1 MLIASRVVP
10 DPGPGKM
17 NPSSTK
23 YDCIVVGGG
32 PSGSTTAAL
41 VADAGFKVLLL
52 ERDAEPRRKV
62 GESLM
67 PETYW
72 VFKRLGVLE
81 GMKQGPFVQK
91 VGVQFVSSSG
101 RESSPF
107 LFTRHDP
114 HECSRTWHVERAKF
128 DQFLLDNAAAKG
140 VEIHRGARVLEVV
153 FEGERAIGVRLA
165 KGEKKDGEVAVATGT
180 NGTSPPSN
188 DLIRAPVTVDA
199 TGQAGLLGARFK
211 LREPNDKFRK
221 AAIWGHFRGSRRD
234 VIDNGVMT
242 VCFRTLSNRSW
253 FWHIPLSDDIVS
265 IGVVSDADYF
275 FRPGGGTPEE
285 LFAAEV
291 ADCPAMAKRLEGT
304 ERVAGLD
311 VVKEYSYAT
320 SRSSGDGWVL
330 VGDSW
335 GFIDPIYSSGVW
347 FALKSGQLAADSII
361 EGLRNDDTSGEQ
373 LGKWVPDFARGTGWV
388 RKLAEAWYCGQ
399 FRVSKFI
406 REYPHHVGPMTDILI
421 GRIFHPE
428 AGRIFDDL
436 DPWLERMKQ
445 EGVTS

>member
-1 MLIASRVVP
+1 M
-10 DPGPGKM
+10 KT
-17 NPSSTK
+17 SSSE

-41 VADAGFKVLLL
+41 VADAGYRVLLL

-72 VFKRLGVLE
+72 VFERLGVLE
-81 GMKQGPFVQK
+81 GLKAGPFVEK

-101 RESSPF
+101 KESSPF

-114 HECSRTWHVERAKF
+114 RECGRTWHVERAKF
-128 DQFLLDNAAAKG
+128 DQFLLDNAVKKG
-140 VEIHRGARVLEVV
+140 VEVHRGARVVEVV
-153 FEGERAIGVRLA
+153 FAGERAVGVRLA
-165 KGEKKDGEVAVATGT
+165 AESAGA
-180 NGTSPPSN
+180 NGTSEDGAAG
-188 DLIRAPVTVDA
+188 DLIRAQVVVDA
-199 TGQAGLLGARFK
+199 TGQAGLLGARCGQ
-211 LREPNDKFRK
+211 RNPNKDFRK

-242 VCFRTLSNRSW
+242 VCFRTQSNRSW
-253 FWHIPLSDDIVS
+253 FWHIPLSNDVVS
-265 IGVVSDADYF
+265 IGVVGDADYF
-275 FRPGGGTPEE
+275 FAPGAGTPQEI
-285 LFAAEV
+285 FDREV
-291 ADCPAMAKRLEGT
+291 ADCPAMAQRLAGT

-320 SRSSGDGWVL
+320 GRSSGDGWVL

-347 FALKSGQLAADSII
+347 FALKSGQLAADTIV
-361 EGLRNDDTSGEQ
+361 EGLQKGDTSGEQ
-373 LGKWVPDFARGTGWV
+373 LGKWVPHFARSTTWV

-399 FRVSKFI
+399 FRVGKFI
-406 REYPHHVGPMTDILI
+406 REYPQHVRPMTDILI
-421 GRIFHPE
+421 GRIFHE
-428 AGRIFDDL
+428 GAGDIFNDL
-436 DPWLERMKQ
+436 DPWLERMKA

>member
-1 MLIASRVVP
+1 M
-10 DPGPGKM
+10 K
-17 NPSSTK
+17 PSSND
-23 YDCIVVGGG
+23 YDCIVIGGG

-41 VADAGFKVLLL
+41 VADAGYRVLLL
-52 ERDAEPRRKV
+52 ERDVEPRRKV

-72 VFKRLGVLE
+72 VFERLGVLDA
-81 GMKQGPFVQK
+81 MKSGPFVQK

-114 HECSRTWHVERAKF
+114 HECSRTWHVERSKF
-128 DQFLLDNAAAKG
+128 DPFLLENAAKKG
-140 VEIHRGARVLEVV
+140 VEVHRGARVLEVL
-153 FEGERAIGVRLA
+153 FEDERAVGVRLA
-165 KGEKKDGEVAVATGT
+165 GEAASAAGDGSEI
-180 NGTSPPSN
+180 
-188 DLIRAPVTVDA
+188 IRAKVIVDA
-199 TGQAGLLGARFK
+199 SGQAGVLGARFA
-211 LREPNDKFRK
+211 LRKPNPKFRK

-234 VIDNGVMT
+234 VIDDGVMT

-253 FWHIPLSDDIVS
+253 FWHIPLSNDVVS

-275 FRPGGGTPEE
+275 FRAGAGTPDE

-291 ADCPAMAKRLEGT
+291 ADCPAMAQRLEGT
-304 ERVAGLD
+304 EKVAGLD
-311 VVKEYSYAT
+311 VVKEYSYLT
-320 SRSSGDGWVL
+320 GRSSGDGWVL

-347 FALKSGQLAADSII
+347 FALKSGQLAADAII
-361 EGLRNDDTSGEQ
+361 EGLRTGDTSAAQ
-373 LGKWVPDFARGTGWV
+373 LGKWVPDFARGTSWV

-399 FRVSKFI
+399 FRVGKFI

-421 GRIFHPE
+421 GRIFHPD
-428 AGRIFDDL
+428 AGQIFEDL
-436 DPWLERMKQ
+436 DPWLERMKT

>member
-1 MLIASRVVP
+1 MTISASE
-10 DPGPGKM
+10 
-17 NPSSTK
+17 

-41 VADAGFKVLLL
+41 VAEAGFRTLLL

-67 PETYW
+67 PESYF
-72 VFKRLGVLE
+72 VFERLGVLDAL
-81 GMKQGPFVQK
+81 KASPFVQK

-114 HECSRTWHVERAKF
+114 RECSRTWHVEREKF
-128 DQFLLDNAAAKG
+128 DPLLLENAAAKG
-140 VEIHRGARVLEVV
+140 VEVHRGVRVLEVL
-153 FEGERAIGVRLA
+153 FDGERAVGVRVA
-165 KGEKKDGEVAVATGT
+165 AGADGA
-180 NGTSPPSN
+180 NGANAGDGGGDT
-188 DLIRAPVTVDA
+188 IRAKVIVDA
-199 TGQAGLLGARFK
+199 SGQAGLLGARFK
-211 LREPNDKFRK
+211 LRQPNPNFRK

-234 VIDNGVMT
+234 VLEGGVMT
-242 VCFRTLSNRSW
+242 VCLRTQSNRSW
-253 FWHIPLSDDIVS
+253 FWHIPLSKDIVS
-265 IGVVSDADYF
+265 IGVVGDASYF
-275 FRPGGGTPEE
+275 FKPGSGTPDE

-291 ADCPAMAKRLEGT
+291 ADCPAMAQRLEGA
-304 ERVAGLD
+304 EKVAGLD

-320 SRSSGDGWVL
+320 PRSSGEGWVL

-347 FALKSGQLAADSII
+347 FALKSGQLAADAII
-361 EGLRNDDTSGEQ
+361 EGLRSGDTSAAQ
-373 LGKWVPDFARGTGWV
+373 LGKWVPEFARGTTWV

-399 FRVSKFI
+399 FRVGKFI

-428 AGRIFDDL
+428 AGRIFEDL

-445 EGVTS
+445 QGVTS

>member
-1 MLIASRVVP
+1 MKLL
-10 DPGPGKM
+10 
-17 NPSSTK
+17 STE
-23 YDCIVVGGG
+23 YDCIVIGGG
-32 PSGSTTAAL
+32 PSGSTAAAL
-41 VADAGFKVLLL
+41 VGDAGFKTLLL
-52 ERDAEPRRKV
+52 ERDTEPRRKV

-72 VFKRLGVLE
+72 AFQRLGVLDA
-81 GMKQGPFVQK
+81 MKHGPFVQK

-107 LFTRHDP
+107 LFTRHDER
-114 HECSRTWHVERAKF
+114 ECSRTWHVERAKF
-128 DQFLLDNAAAKG
+128 DQLLLDNAAAKG
-140 VEIHRGARVLEVV
+140 VEVHRGARVREVV
-153 FEGERAIGVRLA
+153 FDGERAVGVRL
-165 KGEKKDGEVAVATGT
+165 GETATATGQKEAT
-180 NGTSPPSN
+180 VARP
-188 DLIRAPVTVDA
+188 DILRAQVIVDA

-211 LREPNDKFRK
+211 LREPNPKFRK

-234 VIDNGVMT
+234 VIDDGVMT
-242 VCFRTLSNRSW
+242 VCLRTQSNRSW
-253 FWHIPLSDDIVS
+253 FWHIPLAHDIVS
-265 IGVVSDADYF
+265 IGVVGDADYF
-275 FRPGGGTPEE
+275 FRPGGGTPDQI
-285 LFAAEV
+285 FAAEV
-291 ADCPAMAKRLEGT
+291 ADCPAMAQRLEGT
-304 ERVAGLD
+304 EKVAGLD

-320 SRSSGDGWVL
+320 ARASGDGWVL

-347 FALKSGQLAADSII
+347 FALKSGQLAADAII
-361 EGLRNDDTSGEQ
+361 DGLRSGDTSGAQ
-373 LGKWVPDFARGTGWV
+373 LGKWVPDFARGTTWV

-399 FRVSKFI
+399 FRVGKFI

-436 DPWLERMKQ
+436 DPWLERMKA